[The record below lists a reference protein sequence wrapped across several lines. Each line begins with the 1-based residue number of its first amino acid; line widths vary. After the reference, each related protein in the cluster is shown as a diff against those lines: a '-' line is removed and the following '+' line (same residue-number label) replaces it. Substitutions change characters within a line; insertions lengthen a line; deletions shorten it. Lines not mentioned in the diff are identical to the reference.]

1 VGKIIQEA
9 YKMGYKYMRLD
20 TINTM
25 KEAVKLYEKL
35 GFQQIEPYTYN
46 PIEGAVFMELNL
58 EKSMR

>member
-1 VGKIIQEA
+1 
-9 YKMGYKYMRLD
+9 MRLD